1 MKTRM
6 KNNEK
11 SRKNSVKNRGTKTM
25 KKIKTMNATM
35 KIMNNSEKTM
45 TPLEYNEKRMT
56 NNKKTIKWNNNEK

>member
-11 SRKNSVKNRGTKTM
+11 YRKNSVKNIGTKTM

-45 TPLEYNEKRMT
+45 RHHWKIM
-56 NNKKTIKWNNNEK
+56 KKE

>member
-11 SRKNSVKNRGTKTM
+11 SRKNSVKNIGTKTM

-45 TPLEYNEKRMT
+45 RHHWKIM
-56 NNKKTIKWNNNEK
+56 KKEWQIIKKQ

>member
-11 SRKNSVKNRGTKTM
+11 SRKNSVKNIGTKTM
-25 KKIKTMNATM
+25 KKIKAMNATM

-45 TPLEYNEKRMT
+45 RHHWKIM
-56 NNKKTIKWNNNEK
+56 KK

>member
-25 KKIKTMNATM
+25 KKIKTMHATM

-45 TPLEYNEKRMT
+45 TPLENNEKRMT
-56 NNKKTIKWNNNEK
+56 NNKKTIK